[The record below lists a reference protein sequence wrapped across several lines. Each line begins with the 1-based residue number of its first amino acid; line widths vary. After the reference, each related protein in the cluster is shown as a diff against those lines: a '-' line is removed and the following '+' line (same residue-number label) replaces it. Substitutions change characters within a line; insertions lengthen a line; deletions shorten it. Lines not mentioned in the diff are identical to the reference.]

1 MGSKKRK
8 RGGGG
13 GGGSGERRSIHPRNR
28 YADNPPDFSLLASLY
43 PSFSSFVFYS
53 RDGRPRIDWTDF
65 NATRELTRVLLLH
78 DHSLNWWIPDGQL
91 CPTVPNRSNYIH
103 WIEDLL
109 ASDIIEKNNVDGDKV
124 RGFDIGTGAN
134 CIYPLL
140 GASLLGW
147 SFVGSDVTGVA
158 LEWAEKNVKS
168 NPHILELIEIRRV
181 EVAEPANDCET
192 LHLDGNMTRDD
203 FQEEEDV
210 DDLTKQEMREF
221 DESAVIHPQGELDIV
236 HSVNG
241 EEVEGLDER
250 RDGEAQAQ
258 SLNPPDEPK
267 IDKGYHGPPILLGV
281 VKEGEK
287 FDFCMC
293 NPPFFESMEEA
304 GLNPKTSCGG
314 TPKEM
319 VCPGGEGA
327 FISRIIEDSVA
338 LKQSF
343 RWYTSM
349 LGKKSN
355 LKFLMSKLR
364 EVGVTIV
371 KATEFV
377 QGQTS
382 RWGLA
387 WSFMPPAKK
396 LVSSH
401 VRGNSSPSFM
411 LEGLQHQTSA
421 FDVLHSVESFFS
433 YFGVSCKCN
442 DSSFTVEVSATNDYC
457 DTILKTDVK
466 KLDEASTCLR
476 VAEISRSANC
486 SNSPVNLSFRI
497 LVFQQIPG
505 TLLVKASLKPG
516 DNTLAGIFTSV
527 FQQLEEFLKHKFCRK
542 KARV

>member
-1 MGSKKRK
+1 MGNKKRK

-13 GGGSGERRSIHPRNR
+13 GGGRSIHPRNK

-43 PSFSSFVFYS
+43 PSFSPFVSYS
-53 RDGRPRIDWTDF
+53 PDNHRPRIDWTDF

-109 ASDIIEKNNVDGDKV
+109 ASDIIENNNVGRDKV

-147 SFVGSDVTGVA
+147 SFVGSDVTDVA

-168 NPHILELIEIRRV
+168 NPHVSELIEIRRV
-181 EVAEPANDCET
+181 EVAEPAHGRGII
-192 LHLDGNMTRDD
+192 HLDGDKTNDNN
-203 FQEEEDV
+203 QKKEDLDV
-210 DDLTKQEMREF
+210 LTKHNTE
-221 DESAVIHPQGELDIV
+221 GGLDNA
-236 HSVNG
+236 HSVDSG
-241 EEVEGLDER
+241 EVEDSIER
-250 RDGEAQAQ
+250 RDGEAQVGSSSPHSEA
-258 SLNPPDEPK
+258 NV
-267 IDKGYHGPPILLGV
+267 DKCYHGPSILLGV
-281 VKEGEK
+281 VEEGENY
-287 FDFCMC
+287 DFCMC

-314 TPKEM
+314 TPEEM
-319 VCPGGEGA
+319 ACHGGEKA
-327 FISRIIEDSVA
+327 FVSRIIEDSVT

-349 LGKKSN
+349 VGKKSS
-355 LKFLMSKLR
+355 LKSLMSKLR

-371 KATEFV
+371 KTTEFV

-387 WSFMPPAKK
+387 WSFMPPTRKP
-396 LVSSH
+396 LSSN
-401 VRGNSSPSFM
+401 VRGNSNPSFM
-411 LEGLQHQTSA
+411 LEGLDRQTSA
-421 FDVLHSVESFFS
+421 FNVLRSAESFFNT
-433 YFGVSCKCN
+433 FGAFCKSN
-442 DSSFTVEVSATNDYC
+442 DSSFTVEVSASNDLC

-466 KLDEASTCLR
+466 QLDEASTYLHG
-476 VAEISRSANC
+476 AEASRSASC
-486 SNSPVNLSFRI
+486 SDSPMNLAFRVM
-497 LVFQQIPG
+497 VFQQIPG
-505 TLLVKASLKPG
+505 TLLVKASLQLRDSPLSG
-516 DNTLAGIFTSV
+516 AFTSV
-527 FQQLEEFLKHKFCRK
+527 IEQLEVYLKHKFCGK
-542 KARV
+542 KARI

>member
-1 MGSKKRK
+1 M
-8 RGGGG
+8 
-13 GGGSGERRSIHPRNR
+13 
-28 YADNPPDFSLLASLY
+28 
-43 PSFSSFVFYS
+43 
-53 RDGRPRIDWTDF
+53 
-65 NATRELTRVLLLH
+65 
-78 DHSLNWWIPDGQL
+78 WIPDGQL

-147 SFVGSDVTGVA
+147 SFVGSDVTDVA
-158 LEWAEKNVKS
+158 LEWAEKNVRS
-168 NPHILELIEIRRV
+168 NPHISELIEIRRV
-181 EVAEPANDCET
+181 EVTEPAIDHGT
-192 LHLDGNMTRDD
+192 MSLDGSRTSDYC
-203 FQEEEDV
+203 QEKEDV
-210 DDLTKQEMREF
+210 DDLTKHETREF
-221 DESAVIHPQGELDIV
+221 DESAVIHPEGELDNAHTV
-236 HSVNG
+236 SS
-241 EEVEGLDER
+241 EQVEDFNER

-258 SLNPPDEPK
+258 SSSLSDEPNV
-267 IDKGYHGPPILLGV
+267 DRGYHGPSILLGV
-281 VKEGEK
+281 VKQGEK
-287 FDFCMC
+287 FHFCMC
-293 NPPFFESMEEA
+293 NPPFFENMEEA

-314 TPKEM
+314 TLEEM
-319 VCPGGEGA
+319 VCAGGEGA
-327 FISRIIEDSVA
+327 FISRIIEDSCA

-355 LKFLMSKLR
+355 LKFLMAKLR

-371 KATEFV
+371 KTTEFV

-387 WSFMPPAKK
+387 WSFMPPARK
-396 LVSSH
+396 LVSPH
-401 VRGNSSPSFM
+401 VRGNTSLSFM

-421 FDVLHSVESFFS
+421 FDVLKSVESFFS

-442 DSSFTVEVSATNDYC
+442 DSSFTVEVSATNDLC
-457 DTILKTDVK
+457 DTILKTNVK
-466 KLDEASTCLR
+466 QLDEASTCSH
-476 VAEISRSANC
+476 VAEASSASC
-486 SNSPVNLSFRI
+486 SNSLMNLSFRI

-516 DNTLAGIFTSV
+516 DSALSGTFTSV
-527 FQQLEEFLKHKFCRK
+527 FQQLEGFLKHKFAGK
-542 KARV
+542 KARI